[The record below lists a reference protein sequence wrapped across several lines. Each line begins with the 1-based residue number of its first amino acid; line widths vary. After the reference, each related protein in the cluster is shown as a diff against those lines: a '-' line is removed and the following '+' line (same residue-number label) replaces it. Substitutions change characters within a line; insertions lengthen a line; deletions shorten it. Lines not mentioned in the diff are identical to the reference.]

1 MTDFLKAYPFVSLDD
16 YMWKMNPCL
25 IKLMIIDN
33 TRIRYI
39 SDKSK
44 KTKRVNGNDLSSLK
58 NDLGVLIFDK
68 KKEV

>member
-33 TRIRYI
+33 TMIRYI

-44 KTKRVNGNDLSSLK
+44 KTKRMNGNDLSSLK

>member
-1 MTDFLKAYPFVSLDD
+1 
-16 YMWKMNPCL
+16 
-25 IKLMIIDN
+25 MIIDN

-44 KTKRVNGNDLSSLK
+44 KTKRMNGNDLSSLK